1 MSVKIFPPTRLAS
14 PEGSFT
20 SSEDKAASDRAKDFT
35 WSQPFL
41 SKMVAIPLAPEKAHM
56 SPRLFKISSKASASW
71 LIHPIGPSGSPLMK
85 FSSLENAPPLAK
97 LVFIVLTH
105 YIDFS

>member
-1 MSVKIFPPTRLAS
+1 MSVKNFPPTRLAS
-14 PEGSFT
+14 AEGSFI
-20 SSEDKAASDRAKDFT
+20 SSEDKAASDCAKNFT